1 MRWLLIVAI
10 LSTVGCAY
18 FEERID
24 AAGKCASDPACLQR
38 VHEISKAG
46 KAVGD
51 ATGLPWAGAAAG
63 GVVAAIMLF
72 FARRKK
78 DGE

>member
-1 MRWLLIVAI
+1 MRLFLFGTILLTI
-10 LSTVGCAY
+10 TGCAY

-38 VHEISKAG
+38 VQEISKAG

-63 GVVAAIMLF
+63 GVVAAMMLF

-78 DGE
+78 DE